1 MSKAGGIG
9 DLPKVCVTK
18 EGLALSGYDPTSY
31 FDEDAFTRGP
41 LPGKADLTAEHAT
54 ATYQFAT
61 PERQERFLASPEKF
75 APAFGGFCAK
85 AVSENDVYWVNPKT
99 FLIQD
104 GNLLMFYDEDSINTK
119 DFWLD
124 DKRPWDDGNHKDGSD
139 SATRLAAAEKHWQ
152 AGPIPVQQEGGG
164 VQPSE

>member
-9 DLPKVCVTK
+9 DVHKVCVTK
-18 EGLALSGYDPTSY
+18 EGLALGGYDPTSY
-31 FDEDAFTRGP
+31 FDEDAQTRGP
-41 LPGKADLTAEHAT
+41 LLGKTDITAEHVT

-61 PERQERFLASPEKF
+61 TERQELFLASPDKF

-104 GNLLMFYDEDSINTK
+104 GRLIMFYDQDGLNTK
-119 DFWLD
+119 EFWLD
-124 DKRPWDDGNHKDGSD
+124 EMRPWDDGTHQDGTD
-139 SATRLAAAEKHWQ
+139 SATRLTAAINHWNT
-152 AGPIPVQQEGGG
+152 GPIPVQQEGGG
-164 VQPSE
+164 VQPSQ